1 MSSLGCSR
9 LYMLFFEMLHVNKNQ
24 YYNISLQKYTIAAV
38 QQNTELKRE
47 MLLDALRALV
57 KELVFGS

>member
-1 MSSLGCSR
+1 
-9 LYMLFFEMLHVNKNQ
+9 MLFFEMLHVNRNQ
-24 YYNISLQKYTIAAV
+24 YYNISLQKYIIAAV

-57 KELVFGS
+57 KELVFGSQ